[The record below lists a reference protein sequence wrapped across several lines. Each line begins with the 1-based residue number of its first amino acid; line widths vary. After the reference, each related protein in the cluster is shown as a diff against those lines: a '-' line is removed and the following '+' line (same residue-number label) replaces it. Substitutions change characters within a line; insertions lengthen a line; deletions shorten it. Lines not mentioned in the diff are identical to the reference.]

1 MDVLDGLLDGPRARH
16 AFLLRA
22 VMEPRATVGSVA
34 RAVGYASPFGLSA
47 AFKRARGQSPREHQ
61 RQAS

>member
-1 MDVLDGLLDGPRARH
+1 MSFLTERRLALAADLL
-16 AFLLRA
+16 L
-22 VMEPRATVGSVA
+22 EPGATVGSVA